1 MTTKALP
8 QPRSKRQT
16 TVYLDDDVLMAL
28 KRKALST
35 GKTVTWLLNAALRRA
50 LSQDAEHHRTIAE
63 RKSQPAADYMDFL
76 GQMQRD
82 GRL

>member
-1 MTTKALP
+1 MAISLKA
-8 QPRSKRQT
+8 PRPNRKQT
-16 TVYLDDDVLMAL
+16 TLYLDEDVAMAL

-50 LSQDAEHHRTIAE
+50 LAQDAEHHRAIEE
-63 RKSQPAADYMDFL
+63 RKKQPPVDYMDFL
-76 GQMQRD
+76 AQMQRD